1 VLASVEGRGRGLGM
15 LGARFE
21 GLLVGEGWPGA
32 GTPAAREGR
41 PPRLPTPAR
50 LRPGAAV
57 GRLGSVGRS

>member
-21 GLLVGEGWPGA
+21 GLLVGEGWP
-32 GTPAAREGR
+32 
-41 PPRLPTPAR
+41 PRLPTPAR